1 MDNDVISMMSEIVHV
16 LLLHDP
22 NTEVVGVFKSAEIAK
37 RVNEELFGSE
47 GSVLIYTIENLFD
60 MVNRGLRVSVP
71 LCFQKEASVSK
82 TSCYGR
88 LGAVKLSTLLD
99 SSLV

>member
-37 RVNEELFGSE
+37 ELTRSC
-47 GSVLIYTIENLFD
+47 
-60 MVNRGLRVSVP
+60 SVP
-71 LCFQKEASVSK
+71 KV
-82 TSCYGR
+82 
-88 LGAVKLSTLLD
+88 LS
-99 SSLV
+99 